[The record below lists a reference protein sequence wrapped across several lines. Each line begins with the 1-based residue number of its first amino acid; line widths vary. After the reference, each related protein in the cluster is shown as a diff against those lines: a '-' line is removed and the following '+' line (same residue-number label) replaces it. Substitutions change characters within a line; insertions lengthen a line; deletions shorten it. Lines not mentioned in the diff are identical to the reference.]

1 LCLGGSV
8 PEAFSL
14 VRTERVGRFN
24 LRQIVENPMATSA
37 RSGQLQRFDGF
48 EVDPRSREL
57 RRNGIRVRMQDQP
70 LEVLLLL
77 LERRGEVVT
86 REELKQ
92 RLWASGTFVD
102 SDDGLNTAIRKLREV
117 LGDSAE
123 KPVYIETIPRRGYRF
138 SCLSEEKPPK
148 SSTEPVETAASIAVS
163 HPTPVE
169 TRSPRR
175 GWRPIY
181 TGTAV
186 AMVLLL
192 ACAGLFYWQT
202 RIRSNVVPIHI
213 QSIAVLPLANLS
225 NDPEQEYF
233 ADGMTETLI
242 TNLAQLKSI
251 RVISR
256 TSAMHYKRTGETLP
270 QIARELHVDAIIE
283 GTVQHS
289 GDRVQV
295 TAKLIPAQTDAPM
308 WARVYERDS
317 RDVLMMQRE
326 LAEAIATQIETR
338 ITPQEQKHLSSP
350 RAISPEAYNAYL
362 LGNYMSRKRST
373 AAIDKAIGHF
383 QEAIRIDPNYAQ
395 AYAGLANAYF
405 EREIWGGIGIGKLAD
420 QVRTAVLKA
429 LELDD
434 ELPEAHVL
442 LARIHYQYDWD
453 WQGAEAEYKR
463 AIELDPNLAD
473 TYSVYAFFLQSM
485 GRHSEALAAAHRA
498 VELDPL
504 SVPAITDEGRI
515 LYRMRQYDRAI
526 ANYQRAL
533 ELDPGF
539 PPALSRIVEAYEQ
552 EKKFDDAMAYLRK
565 YQTSAGDSRAGL
577 VYLARI
583 YAQTGKRRDALAILG
598 QIEKDGSV
606 SKDERAL
613 AGIFCALGDR
623 DRAFAALDRGV
634 RTRSMLP
641 LAFVD
646 PTLDP
651 LRDDPRFKAMMA
663 QVGIPVVPSR

>member
-1 LCLGGSV
+1 
-8 PEAFSL
+8 
-14 VRTERVGRFN
+14 
-24 LRQIVENPMATSA
+24 MATSVQ
-37 RSGQLQRFDGF
+37 SSPVQRFDGF

-57 RRNGIRVRMQDQP
+57 RRNGIRIRMQDQP
-70 LEVLLLL
+70 LGVLLLL
-77 LERRGEVVT
+77 LEHKGEVVT

-92 RLWASGTFVD
+92 RLWPADTFVD
-102 SDDGLNTAIRKLREV
+102 LDDGLNTAIRKLREV

-123 KPVYIETIPRRGYRF
+123 KPVYVETIPRRGYRF
-138 SCLSEEKPPK
+138 VGAVEEPPPGLQK
-148 SSTEPVETAASIAVS
+148 NSADTHIAESNANPVSKEGASRPAAA
-163 HPTPVE
+163 
-169 TRSPRR
+169 
-175 GWRPIY
+175 WRPIPVAA
-181 TGTAV
+181 AV
-186 AMVLLL
+186 VIVLLL
-192 ACAGLFYWQT
+192 AGAGLLYWRARFRGHPT
-202 RIRSNVVPIHI
+202 APHI
-213 QSIAVLPLANLS
+213 ASLVVLPLANLS

-242 TNLAQLKSI
+242 TNLAQLKSL

-256 TSAMHYKRTGETLP
+256 TSAVHYKRTEETLP
-270 QIARELHVDAIIE
+270 QIARELNVDAIIE
-283 GTVQHS
+283 GTVQRS
-289 GDRVQV
+289 GSRVQV
-295 TAKLIPAQTDAPM
+295 TAKLIPAQTDAPI
-308 WARVYERDS
+308 WARVYERDAQN
-317 RDVLMMQRE
+317 VLMMQSE
-326 LAEAIATQIETR
+326 LAEAIATQIEAR
-338 ITPQEQKHLSSP
+338 ITPQEKQHLSSVGP
-350 RAISPEAYNAYL
+350 INPEAYNAYL
-362 LGNYMSRKRST
+362 LGDYMSRKRST

-405 EREIWGGIGIGKLAD
+405 EREIWGGVGIGKSAD
-420 QVRTAVLKA
+420 QIRAVALKA
-429 LELDD
+429 LELDQ
-434 ELPEAHVL
+434 ELPAAHAL